1 MVQVAVGDIEKF
13 SFMIEGLEI
22 IAYTIDHYA
31 IFENIYLRSPVSS
44 VVGKLNDALTAF
56 YEVIL
61 KYLAKAKHYF
71 EEKSGSRI
79 LKGAL
84 VSKENLDALLSRIVS
99 TGADVNAHAS
109 IVDAEIS
116 RGIAGSV
123 TTAAKDQVANFTCF
137 QRLIGALCH
146 GTL

>member
-1 MVQVAVGDIEKF
+1 
-13 SFMIEGLEI
+13 MIEGLEI
-22 IAYTIDHYA
+22 IAFTIDYYA
-31 IFENIYLRSPVSS
+31 VFENIYLRSRVSS
-44 VVGKLNDALTAF
+44 VVGKLKDALTAL
-56 YEVIL
+56 YAMIL

-84 VSKENLDALLSRIVS
+84 VSKENLDAFLSRFVL

-109 IVDAEIS
+109 IVDTEIS

-123 TTAAKDQVANFTCF
+123 TTAAKDQIANFTGLRAILKGLDGPI
-137 QRLIGALCH
+137 QRITAQLQKFDDHL
-146 GTL
+146 